1 MTSGEN
7 NASIGEDL
15 KDLSGGEKSLDSPP
29 KGESGEPDI
38 QSFMY
43 YGSKD

>member
-1 MTSGEN
+1 MQEAEEDSKELSHEKYGEQ
-7 NASIGEDL
+7 
-15 KDLSGGEKSLDSPP
+15 KSLDSPP

-43 YGSKD
+43 FFVIED